1 MPLHWSP
8 KPWPSEA
15 IAAGL
20 LSRRELPLAN
30 VWGREPD
37 RISVCEQSSPDL
49 DLLRPHL
56 EPVTLDLRHSIE
68 TANEPI
74 RHVYFAESGFV
85 SVVAKDGADRDT
97 EVGIVGREGV
107 TGMAVVLGDDR
118 SPNDSLVQAA
128 GSGPAPAIAAYA
140 IRESS
145 KAERSERD
153 GKENKARHWFHR
165 SPYMGIAGRRA
176 PKGWSETIAPPAPL
190 VVVSRR

>member
-56 EPVTLDLRHSIE
+56 EPVTLDLPHSIE

-74 RHVYFAESGFV
+74 RHFSL
-85 SVVAKDGADRDT
+85 KADLYRLWLKT
-97 EVGIVGREGV
+97 
-107 TGMAVVLGDDR
+107 AL
-118 SPNDSLVQAA
+118 
-128 GSGPAPAIAAYA
+128 IAT
-140 IRESS
+140 
-145 KAERSERD
+145 
-153 GKENKARHWFHR
+153 
-165 SPYMGIAGRRA
+165 
-176 PKGWSETIAPPAPL
+176 PKQE
-190 VVVSRR
+190 